1 MKRIHCHVLTL
12 HRATA
17 VSMVAVLALCVL
29 FLLSHPASADDAF
42 EPNNS
47 HDAARELPLFTVFKL
62 DLPDKDQD
70 WFRIDATSAGMLM
83 VHYLG
88 DSGKPLPRSSLH
100 ANDGKQTRI
109 NYSANEPGLDV
120 ARLDK
125 GSYLINFTR
134 GSAPAATYEF
144 RVNFIEHASGLTE
157 YQTGNLFMLAMELNA
172 SQVER
177 LKKIADMG
185 GGSVITVSA
194 NDANLALGF
203 ARIVEE
209 SRGSGFSIA
218 DYTATLMDRVYAS
231 LHKDNKPAYSRAILT
246 KQVAALKSLLQDK
259 ENRGREEFQ
268 AARLAMF
275 MTARRDAVMKH
286 DNKRE
291 MQSDYL
297 AESIKR
303 ALQTSLQPK

>member
-12 HRATA
+12 HRSTA
-17 VSMVAVLALCVL
+17 VFVVVVLISCVF
-29 FLLSHPASADDAF
+29 FLISPPSIADDAF

-47 HDAARELPLFTVFKL
+47 HESARELPLFTVFKL

-70 WFRIDATSAGMLM
+70 WFRFDAASPGMLM

-88 DSGKPLPRSSLH
+88 EAGKPLPRSSLH
-100 ANDGKQTRI
+100 TDDGKQTRL

-120 ARLDK
+120 ARLEK
-125 GSYLINFTR
+125 GSYLINFSR
-134 GSAPAATYEF
+134 GPAPAGSYEV
-144 RVNFIEHASGLTE
+144 RVNFIAQSASLTTS
-157 YQTGNLFMLAMELNA
+157 QQGNLFMLAMELNE

-218 DYTATLMDRVYAS
+218 DYTATLTDRVYAS
-231 LHKDNKPAYSRAILT
+231 THKTNKQDYSQEIL
-246 KQVAALKSLLQDK
+246 KQQVAALSTLLQDK
-259 ENRGREEFQ
+259 QNRGRVNFTVST
-268 AARLAMF
+268 LATF
-275 MTARRDAVMKH
+275 MTSRRDAVLKL
-286 DNKRE
+286 DSKRE
-291 MQSDYL
+291 FSSNYL
-297 AESIKR
+297 AESLKR
-303 ALQTSLQPK
+303 VMQEKR